1 MMPANSRPAALPM
14 PKLKELNWKVIMP
27 IIRPTIKKA
36 QKARRSVTAVN
47 GDKADA
53 VGYGLHAAGVA
64 ADLQHVAFV
73 QHHVVVDR
81 HLDLAANDPVQ
92 EAAVIGKLELRRAA
106 ADGVVVFD
114 HNLFGDDA
122 HVEQVAVEHLFTV
135 AEARVEA
142 GVRVR

>member
-36 QKARRSVTAVN
+36 QKASRSVTSAVN

-53 VGYGLHAAGVA
+53 VGHGFYAAGVA

-73 QHHVVVDR
+73 QYDVIVDR
-81 HLDLAANDPVQ
+81 HLDLAANNPV
-92 EAAVIGKLELRRAA
+92 
-106 ADGVVVFD
+106 
-114 HNLFGDDA
+114 
-122 HVEQVAVEHLFTV
+122 
-135 AEARVEA
+135 
-142 GVRVR
+142 